1 MLPKETH
8 TVIWASDNSSLAA
21 KVSSRTTAM
30 ALVKEAIPIL
40 IDEPLLKAREPVL

>member
-8 TVIWASDNSSLAA
+8 TVIWASDNSILTA

-40 IDEPLLKAREPVL
+40 IDEPLMKAREPVL